1 MLGTLPWLASALLL
15 AGESAMGRPISDF
28 ELPDLHDQAVR
39 LSDFR
44 DQQFVVVIFLGTK
57 CPLASLYAPRLNEL
71 ADEYASSG
79 VVVLAIDPNV
89 GDSKADL
96 LRFIEQHNIRFP

>member
-1 MLGTLPWLASALLL
+1 MLGTLPWLASILLL
-15 AGESAMGRPISDF
+15 AGESAMGGQISDF

-57 CPLASLYAPRLNEL
+57 CPLVTLYAPRLNEL
-71 ADEYASSG
+71 ADQYASWQACGIWAYKWSSSAG
-79 VVVLAIDPNV
+79 AA
-89 GDSKADL
+89 GQSS
-96 LRFIEQHNIRFP
+96 F